1 MLAKDWILWKVP
13 FYNTKFCIHYTIHL
27 HVLVAE
33 REDTCAYFMSILC
46 SDWLRLTLQ
55 RREYS
60 LQKPPVH
67 CIVMN
72 GIFLSC
78 QPLLSWHWL
87 YVLQVTSVA
96 CLSSLVT
103 SGTAKVGVSALP
115 HFAKLRLLL
124 FVSLAGAL
132 FSLLVIFLNISH
144 LHALIPMDYS
154 KMVIIVTIQVLSV
167 QLIQFLRP
175 KS

>member
-1 MLAKDWILWKVP
+1 MKGPFLQYKILC
-13 FYNTKFCIHYTIHL
+13 TLHL
-27 HVLVAE
+27 HVFVAE
-33 REDTCAYFMSILC
+33 RGDTCTYFMSILC
-46 SDWLRLTLQ
+46 SDWLLLTLQ

-60 LQKPPVH
+60 LQ
-67 CIVMN
+67 CN
-72 GIFLSC
+72 EWDLSK
-78 QPLLSWHWL
+78 LSTFSIL
-87 YVLQVTSVA
+87 TLTDLFQVTSVA

-154 KMVIIVTIQVLSV
+154 KMVKIVTIQVFSV
-167 QLIQFLRP
+167 QGSSI
-175 KS
+175 

>member
-1 MLAKDWILWKVP
+1 MNRIFKISTSTL
-13 FYNTKFCIHYTIHL
+13 
-27 HVLVAE
+27 
-33 REDTCAYFMSILC
+33 SILT
-46 SDWLRLTLQ
+46 LTDL
-55 RREYS
+55 
-60 LQKPPVH
+60 
-67 CIVMN
+67 
-72 GIFLSC
+72 F
-78 QPLLSWHWL
+78 
-87 YVLQVTSVA
+87 QVTSVA

-154 KMVIIVTIQVLSV
+154 KMVNNGHNPSPVSPTHSIHKAKVLN
-167 QLIQFLRP
+167 F
-175 KS
+175 KYNA